1 MDPWVGKSSWRRK
14 WQLTPVFLPEKF
26 HGQTEETGV
35 LQSMG
40 SQRVGHNSETE
51 WKCSIESIPRQ
62 KNLIILQ
69 THDTHSLK
77 GERGKYSS
85 NTVKN
90 DILTRHLKRK
100 AKRNFMLTL
109 HSG

>member
-1 MDPWVGKSSWRRK
+1 MATDSSVLAWKVPW
-14 WQLTPVFLPEKF
+14 
-26 HGQTEETGV
+26 TEETGV

-51 WKCSIESIPRQ
+51 RKCSIESIPRQ